1 MNTSYRPQSRLM
13 YQMPT
18 SAIGQL
24 PSSSRRTALSARQL
38 VDVELGLFL
47 LAQLQPTAPPDAL
60 PNLLTGDPA
69 SLRHAQQWT
78 AKQHR
83 YLNRARLLL
92 GHFGQQNT
100 WLDQLDRYSLG
111 PQGRKAYILSPDRTH
126 FTEKS
131 LAFSRER
138 VTLLRQMLG

>member
-18 SAIGQL
+18 PAIGQL
-24 PSSSRRTALSARQL
+24 PSFSRRSALSARQL

-47 LAQLQPTAPPDAL
+47 LAQLLPTAPPDAL
-60 PNLLTGDPA
+60 PDLLTGDPA
-69 SLRHAQQWT
+69 SLRHAQPWT

-92 GHFGQQNT
+92 GHFGQRNA
-100 WLDQLDRYSLG
+100 WLDQLERYALG
-111 PQGRKAYILSPDRTH
+111 PQGRKAYALNPDRSG
-126 FTEKS
+126 FAEKS

-138 VTLLRQMLG
+138 VAVLRQMLG